1 MVWYGMHVYGVIWL
15 LSINFC
21 CRSNEFWTFLNQ
33 QRWVKMTL
41 SFVVFIII
49 TSDPEIFWPSWS
61 IYCIY
66 CGTIAFSMQY
76 SHLFTIFF
84 CWASSFHRIIVVCVF
99 LQKQNK
105 NSCNC
110 QSFYHFFS
118 VRLSWETMRF
128 FLNESKDISIGWVM
142 NYSKNEGKKTM
153 GKNVF
158 GHRLTRIAKHGP
170 N

>member
-1 MVWYGMHVYGVIWL
+1 MNFEL
-15 LSINFC
+15 FSINNDEWKWLC
-21 CRSNEFWTFLNQ
+21 HLWY
-33 QRWVKMTL
+33 L
-41 SFVVFIII
+41 SSSQVIRKF
-49 TSDPEIFWPSWS
+49 SDLHGAYTVS
-61 IYCIY
+61 IY

-84 CWASSFHRIIVVCVF
+84 CWAYPPYHCDVCVL

-110 QSFYHFFS
+110 QSFYHFFY

-142 NYSKNEGKKTM
+142 NYSKKEGKKNN
-153 GKNVF
+153 GKKCVWASIDT
-158 GHRLTRIAKHGP
+158 HS
-170 N
+170 